1 MRHPGSRCLLAA
13 PFAAVMLG
21 FTAPL
26 AAQAPQDTLYHHHPS
41 PFYVKYGKFLLLGLS
56 AGMSI
61 KAATTHDKA
70 DESYDDLQNLCFS
83 DPPRCTRGPDGAYE
97 DPVAEDLYQ
106 TTLHYDDQA
115 RLWLYGGEVTLLGS
129 AALFVWELTRPK
141 NPPKNIPFEPEV
153 SVVGSQTRLGFRVEF

>member
-1 MRHPGSRCLLAA
+1 MRCPGSRCLLVALL
-13 PFAAVMLG
+13 AAVTLG
-21 FTAPL
+21 FAAPL
-26 AAQAPQDTLYHHHPS
+26 AAQAPADTLYHHSS
-41 PFYVKYGKFLLLGLS
+41 PFYVKYGKFLLLGVA
-56 AGMSI
+56 AGMSV

-70 DESYDDLQNLCFS
+70 DESYDDLQKLCFS
-83 DPPRCTRGPDGAYE
+83 DPSRCTRGSDGSYE

-153 SVVGSQTRLGFRVEF
+153 SVVGSQTRLGFSVKF

>member
-1 MRHPGSRCLLAA
+1 MNRLGGRCLLAA
-13 PFAAVMLG
+13 VFAPVILG
-21 FTAPL
+21 VTAPL
-26 AAQAPQDTLYHHHPS
+26 EAQAPQDTLYQHHSS
-41 PFYVKYGKFLLLGLS
+41 PFYVKSGKFLLLGLA

-61 KAATTHDKA
+61 KAATIHDKA

-83 DPPRCTRGPDGAYE
+83 DPPRCTRGSDGAYE

>member
-1 MRHPGSRCLLAA
+1 MRRPGSCWLLAA
-13 PFAAVMLG
+13 ILAVVRLG

-26 AAQAPQDTLYHHHPS
+26 AAQAPQDTLYHHSS

-61 KAATTHDKA
+61 KAATIHDKA
-70 DESYDDLQNLCFS
+70 DESYDDLQKLCFS

-115 RLWLYGGEVTLLGS
+115 RAWLYGGEVTLLGS

-153 SVVGSQTRLGFRVEF
+153 SVVGDQTRLGFRVAF

>member
-1 MRHPGSRCLLAA
+1 MRCPGSRCLLVALL
-13 PFAAVMLG
+13 AAVTLG
-21 FTAPL
+21 FAAPL
-26 AAQAPQDTLYHHHPS
+26 AAQAPADTLYHHSS
-41 PFYVKYGKFLLLGLS
+41 PFYVKYGKFLLSGLA
-56 AGMSI
+56 AGMSV

-70 DESYDDLQNLCFS
+70 DESYDDLQTLCFS
-83 DPPRCTRGPDGAYE
+83 DPPRCTRGSDGSYE

>member
-1 MRHPGSRCLLAA
+1 MRCPGSRCLLVALL
-13 PFAAVMLG
+13 AAVTLG
-21 FTAPL
+21 FAAPL
-26 AAQAPQDTLYHHHPS
+26 AAQAPADTLYHHSS
-41 PFYVKYGKFLLLGLS
+41 PFYVKYGKFLLLGLA
-56 AGMSI
+56 AGMSV

-70 DESYDDLQNLCFS
+70 DESYDDLQTLCFS
-83 DPPRCTRGPDGAYE
+83 DPPRCTRGSDGSYE

-115 RLWLYGGEVTLLGS
+115 RAWLYGGEVTLLGS

-153 SVVGSQTRLGFRVEF
+153 SVVGSQTRLGLRVEF

>member
-1 MRHPGSRCLLAA
+1 MSRWLFVALSTAGI
-13 PFAAVMLG
+13 LG
-21 FTAPL
+21 GTTPL
-26 AAQAPQDTLYHHHPS
+26 TAQAPADTLYQHHSS
-41 PFYVKYGKFLLLGLS
+41 PFYVKYGKFILLGLS

-70 DESYDDLQNLCFS
+70 DEAYDDLQQLCFTS
-83 DPPRCTRGPDGAYE
+83 PASCTRGDDGKYE

-106 TTLHYDDQA
+106 TSLHYDDQA
-115 RLWLYGGEVTLLGS
+115 RAWLFGGEATLLGS

-153 SVVGSQTRLGFRVEF
+153 SVVGDQTRVGFRVAF